1 MAIRS
6 NASGRTDG
14 GTDRTSSE
22 GRKEASGG
30 SSKTPA
36 TSGVRGRGSGAGTST
51 SRGGGSSRS
60 ADSKGSSN
68 KAPGRS
74 GVPER
79 KGK

>member
-6 NASGRTDG
+6 DASGRTSG

-22 GRKEASGG
+22 GRKEAGGG

-36 TSGVRGRGSGAGTST
+36 TSGVRGRGSSAGTNT

-60 ADSKGSSN
+60 ANSKGGSN
-68 KAPGRS
+68 KAPGKS
-74 GVPER
+74 SVPER